1 MPQVH
6 PQSGPVLR
14 RMETASQQA
23 IRVQLLKPLRIVDI
37 RLAARNRFDMPGID
51 QQDLKTM
58 GLQDTENRNPGDP
71 SGLHRHG
78 GDTDLDKPIGK
89 SVQITRETLKRLHGL
104 YGELRR

>member
-14 RMETASQQA
+14 WMETASQQA

-37 RLAARNRFDMPGID
+37 RLTARNRFDMLGID
-51 QQDLKTM
+51 QKHLKTM
-58 GLQDTENRNPGDP
+58 GLQGIENRNPVDT
-71 SGLHRHG
+71 SGLHCHG
-78 GDTDLDKPIGK
+78 CDTDLDKPSGK

-104 YGELRR
+104 C